1 MDRSSSRSTG
11 WVDGFRRVGRS
22 GSQDANYVFDVTSR
36 PTRGVVAAGDPQTV
50 SAGAELLRQGG
61 NAVDAA
67 IAAAFAAFVCEMPLC
82 SPLGG
87 GVMVLERSGEAPR
100 ALELFARAPGLGATR
115 PAALDFVDIRV
126 NFGAAT
132 DVFHVG
138 RGSAALPLALPGLFE
153 AHRRWGSRPLAAV
166 LEPAIDLARS
176 GYVLGPGVAFVFR
189 ILTPIAARSREC
201 HALYAHEGDVAPAGA
216 RLFNRDLASTLEALA
231 REPGCMTDLYDGLA
245 AEFGPSAGGLITTR
259 DFAEARVIDCAP
271 IRVVHG
277 DWELFTMP
285 GPSTGGALV
294 ALGLRL
300 LDGVGRF
307 PFLSK
312 DHVVRIAQVQEILL
326 AERHD
331 AFDEECRDP
340 EAVRALLD
348 ETRIR
353 KLRARIGRAGASGSG
368 VLGSTTHISVIDEH
382 GGAVALTL
390 TNGEGSGHVL
400 GSTGMVVNNLL
411 GEQDIHPHG
420 FHRDPPGRAL
430 CTMMAPTLLR
440 RGADRI
446 ALGSGGSNRLR
457 NAILQVLVG
466 LVEHRVD
473 PERAVYAPRIQL
485 EPGPEQ
491 PRLAFEAAGLDPAIV
506 SSLRASYPDHRI
518 FEERNL
524 YFGGTHVALRV
535 GDTFGGA
542 GDPRRS
548 GAIALL

>member
-1 MDRSSSRSTG
+1 VISRS
-11 WVDGFRRVGRS
+11 
-22 GSQDANYVFDVTSR
+22 
-36 PTRGVVAAGDPQTV
+36 TRGVVAAGDPQTV
-50 SAGAELLRQGG
+50 RAGAELLRQGG

-67 IAAAFAAFVCEMPLC
+67 VAAAFAAFVCEMPLC

-87 GVMVLERSGEAPR
+87 GVMVLERPGEAPK
-100 ALELFARAPGLGATR
+100 ALEFFARAPGLGGTR
-115 PAALDFVDIRV
+115 PAALDFVEVQVD
-126 NFGAAT
+126 FGAAT

-138 RGSAALPLALPGLFE
+138 RGSSALPLALPGLLE
-153 AHRRWGSRPLAAV
+153 AHRRWGTRPLVAV

-176 GYVLGPGVAFVFR
+176 GYLLGPAVAFVFR
-189 ILTPIAARSREC
+189 ILTPIAARSHGCR
-201 HALYAHEGDVAPAGA
+201 ALYADGDEVARAGA
-216 RLFNRDLASTLEALA
+216 RLFNRDLAATIEALA
-231 REPGCMTDLYDGLA
+231 REPACMAELYAALA
-245 AEFGPSAGGLITTR
+245 TEFGPSSGGLITAR
-259 DFAEARVIDCAP
+259 DFAEARVIESVP
-271 IRVVHG
+271 IRVAHG

-300 LDGVGRF
+300 LDGVGRY

-312 DHVVRIAQVQEILL
+312 DHVFRIAQVQEMLL

-340 EAVRALLD
+340 EAVRALL
-348 ETRIR
+348 EEERVR
-353 KLRARIGRAGASGSG
+353 KLRARIGGGGASGPDD
-368 VLGSTTHISVIDEH
+368 VLGSTTHISALDER

-400 GSTGMVVNNLL
+400 GATGMVVNNLL
-411 GEQDIHPHG
+411 GERDIHPHG
-420 FHRDPPGRAL
+420 FHRDPPGRTL

-473 PERAVYAPRIQL
+473 PERAIRAPRLQL

-491 PRLAFEAAGLDPAIV
+491 LRLAFEAAGLDPALV
-506 SSLRASYPDHRI
+506 SSLRTSYPDHRV
-518 FEERNL
+518 FEETNF

-542 GDPRRS
+542 GDPRRG
-548 GAIALL
+548 GAIALS